1 MSSLWWAPV
10 AASIGQSA
18 PPPRGLPPWLE
29 FFTFPSINVFY
40 VLVGCIVLGAS
51 SATVG
56 SFTFLRKRSLIGD
69 ALSHAALPGVCMA
82 FLLTGTKDPLV
93 ILLGATAS
101 CWIGALSVE
110 WIVRNTRCK
119 EDSALG
125 IVLTV
130 FFGIGI
136 LLLTHIQQTGSA
148 AQSGLD
154 KFLFGQAASL
164 IGRDLAVILGVGL
177 LICISI
183 LFGYKELKVISFDP
197 DFAAAIG
204 LPRSLID
211 AGMATLVVLGVAV
224 GLQAVGVVLMAALL
238 VTPAAAARYWTD
250 RLHKM
255 ILLSALFGALSGMLG
270 AYVSY
275 LSPRMPTGP
284 WMVVA
289 VSSLFVVSLLFA
301 PDKGVISRA
310 LRSWRKI
317 RRTAEENILRTLY
330 LLGERDSKWNVHYPA
345 GEILKYRSMSA
356 QALARTM
363 ERLAAHRYVEETPD
377 GLFGLTPSG
386 EERGRRLTR
395 LHRLWELYLTRKLEI
410 APDHVHDDADEIEH
424 IITPELEARLVAV
437 LQNPEED
444 PHRQRIPGEPAP
456 QGGTS

>member
-1 MSSLWWAPV
+1 MPDE
-10 AASIGQSA
+10 
-18 PPPRGLPPWLE
+18 PLPAWLE

-40 VLVGCIVLGAS
+40 VLVGCIVLGGS
-51 SATVG
+51 SAAIG

-82 FLLTGTKDPLV
+82 FILTGTKDPLI
-93 ILLGATAS
+93 ILLGAAVS
-101 CWIGALSVE
+101 CWLGAFSVD

-125 IVLTV
+125 IVLSV
-130 FFGIGI
+130 FFGVGI

-164 IGRDLAVILGVGL
+164 IGRDLAVISAVSAVIFLGVGL
-177 LICISI
+177 
-183 LFGYKELKVISFDP
+183 GYKELKVISFDP
-197 DFAAAIG
+197 EFAAAVG
-204 LPRSLID
+204 LPRKVID

-255 ILLSALFGALSGMLG
+255 IVLSAVFGAISGMLG

-289 VSSLFVVSLLFA
+289 VSALFAFSLLFA
-301 PDKGVISRA
+301 PGKGVVSRA
-310 LRSWRKI
+310 IRLYRK
-317 RRTAEENILRTLY
+317 RRHTAEENVLRTLD
-330 LLGERDSKWNVHYPA
+330 LLGERSGDWSRYYPA
-345 GEILKYRSMSA
+345 GEILKYRAMST
-356 QALARTM
+356 QTLAHTL
-363 ERLAAHRYVEETPD
+363 ERLERDGMISETAD
-377 GLFGLTPSG
+377 GQFGLTAKG
-386 EERGRRLTR
+386 EARGRRLTR
-395 LHRLWELYLTRKLEI
+395 LHRLWEVYLTRKLEI
-410 APDHVHDDADEIEH
+410 APDHVHDDAEEIEH

-437 LQNPEED
+437 LQDPEQD
-444 PHRQRIPGEPAP
+444 PHGERIPGTILPE
-456 QGGTS
+456 GGIS